1 MPSKRNRNAFLDFS
15 QLKNTTVF
23 LLLSLITFFIRFP
36 FFFRDYVD
44 RDESTFILLG
54 QSWADGFLPY
64 TQLWDLKPPLTFAF
78 FATIISIFGKSF
90 VAIRFAGV
98 ILVAITAFFTYKIA
112 LTFVSKK
119 ASIIIGACCIFL
131 LSLFGSLQGVMSE
144 HICIAL
150 FVPALY
156 ILQTKKTALFI
167 FLSGLL
173 MGATVMVKL
182 NMAFPILF
190 IGLFLCYEA
199 FFTNRNIPLIHVVLF
214 GIGALTVILATI
226 IPYYLSNQT
235 YIWWESVIL
244 APLEYTG
251 ARRYSVLK
259 LTPIFVITGIFLL
272 YAYKSK
278 KLNFKSRNV
287 QLLLIAIIGVL
298 FSFVKGGRINGH
310 YLIQL
315 HPMLLILV
323 GIVVYNL
330 IRQYKPKLPAYLAF
344 IALLIPAES
353 YLEYVNVVKNK
364 IEKGTIFN
372 GEGFAVPQ
380 YILEHNLETENVLF
394 FEYHIGYWN
403 LNTLPPTTASTHP
416 SNICR
421 NELFT
426 FYGNPRKNSVEE
438 IKYIMHELRPQTV
451 VIRKG
456 RRIFDK
462 KEIEE
467 NEYIDTYLAKHY
479 KVIATVDNAE
489 ILQRL

>member
-1 MPSKRNRNAFLDFS
+1 
-15 QLKNTTVF
+15 
-23 LLLSLITFFIRFP
+23 
-36 FFFRDYVD
+36 
-44 RDESTFILLG
+44 
-54 QSWADGFLPY
+54 
-64 TQLWDLKPPLTFAF
+64 
-78 FATIISIFGKSF
+78 
-90 VAIRFAGV
+90 
-98 ILVAITAFFTYKIA
+98 
-112 LTFVSKK
+112 
-119 ASIIIGACCIFL
+119 
-131 LSLFGSLQGVMSE
+131 
-144 HICIAL
+144 
-150 FVPALY
+150 
-156 ILQTKKTALFI
+156 
-167 FLSGLL
+167 
-173 MGATVMVKL
+173 
-182 NMAFPILF
+182 
-190 IGLFLCYEA
+190 
-199 FFTNRNIPLIHVVLF
+199 F
-214 GIGALTVILATI
+214 GIGALTVILITI

-235 YIWWESVIL
+235 YVWWESVIL

-259 LTPIFVITGIFLL
+259 LAPIFVITGIFLL

-323 GIVVYNL
+323 GVVVYNL

-353 YLEYVNVVKNK
+353 YLEYVNVIKNK

-462 KEIEE
+462 KEVEE
-467 NEYIDTYLAKHY
+467 NEYIETYLAKNY